1 MRNLEIMILMIVC
14 CDTFEKWAG
23 GWECCGLQM
32 QSGDMSGYGSGYGDP
47 AAAGYQDPSAVT
59 GYGAP
64 TGEARFVLHYRVAGY
79 PFSY

>member
-1 MRNLEIMILMIVC
+1 
-14 CDTFEKWAG
+14 
-23 GWECCGLQM
+23 M